1 MGPTKESPLEWT
13 GYATKAA
20 EILVLSVVVYFT
32 LELLRGS
39 RGAGVFRGTLIIFA
53 VCVVGGLFITQYARL
68 NTLNFL
74 LNKFLAVFATM
85 LIVVF
90 QPELRRGLTR
100 LGQRP
105 LFVIQHRRETAMI
118 REVIKAISNMSQNK
132 VGALITFE
140 RELGLKTYAEAATQ
154 LDAEVT
160 AELLH
165 TIFWPGTPLHDGAV
179 IIREQRVVAAGC
191 LFPLT
196 ERPGLQPTMG
206 TRHRAAIGVT
216 EESDAVSLV
225 VSEETGQIS
234 LAVRGQITQN
244 LDPDRVQELLTDL
257 LTNR

>member
-1 MGPTKESPLEWT
+1 MEWY
-13 GYATKAA
+13 GYAAKVA
-20 EILVLSVVVYFT
+20 EILVLSVAIYFI

-53 VCVVGGLFITQYARL
+53 VCVVGGLFITQAGQLYR
-68 NTLNFL
+68 LNFL
-74 LNKFLAVFATM
+74 LNKFLAVFATL

-100 LGQRP
+100 LGQQP

-118 REVIKAISNMSQNK
+118 REVVKAVANMSQNK
-132 VGALITFE
+132 IGALITFE
-140 RELGLKTYAEAATQ
+140 RELGLKSFAEAATQ

-196 ERPGLQPTMG
+196 EQPGLSPMMG

-225 VSEETGQIS
+225 VSEETGRIS
-234 LAVRGQITQN
+234 LAVKGQITQN
-244 LDPDRVQELLTDL
+244 LDVERVQELLTDL